1 MHKALIAGAVV
12 AALFQS
18 SASRSP
24 AMAADMALPAPA
36 PPACLWCG
44 LYVGGNAGWAW
55 GNDAVTTTS
64 AFPAPF
70 LPVDVAGINTAA
82 SPSLSSNGVIGGA
95 QAGYNWQFGRTVLGF
110 EADVD
115 FPSLKTS
122 QAGTFPFP
130 STLPGGAVGPPT
142 AFFTTQTSVSTDWLV
157 TARPRL
163 GWTADNWLFY
173 VTGGLAV
180 GRENFTQTVNV
191 LAPFVLTDTFSTTQV
206 GWTAGAGV
214 AAMLNANWSVKAE
227 YLYIDLG
234 TTSANPGILT
244 PPFAGSSVSSTLHLT
259 TSIARVGIDYHF
271 DSASLFW
278 PTR

>member
-1 MHKALIAGAVV
+1 MRKALVVGAVV
-12 AALFQS
+12 GALFQFPVS
-18 SASRSP
+18 QSP
-24 AMAADMALPAPA
+24 VMAADLPLPAP
-36 PPACLWCG
+36 PSCLWCG
-44 LYVGGNAGWAW
+44 VYVGGNAGWAW
-55 GNDAVTTTS
+55 GNNAVATTPT
-64 AFPAPF
+64 FPGF
-70 LPVDVAGINTAA
+70 LPVDIAA
-82 SPSLSSNGVIGGA
+82 ITGASSSTLSSNGLIGGA
-95 QAGYNWQFGRTVLGF
+95 QAGYNWQFGRTVVGF
-110 EADVD
+110 EADAD

-122 QAGTFPFP
+122 QAGTYPFP

-157 TARPRL
+157 TARPRV

-180 GRENFTQTVNV
+180 GRENLTQSVNV

-214 AAMLNANWSVKAE
+214 AAMLDANWSVKAE

-244 PPFAGSSVSSTLHLT
+244 PPFAGAGVSSTLHLT
-259 TSIARVGIDYHF
+259 SSIARVGIDYHF

>member
-1 MHKALIAGAVV
+1 MRKALIVGAVV

-18 SASRSP
+18 SASWSP
-24 AMAADMALPAPA
+24 TMAADLALPAPA

-44 LYVGGNAGWAW
+44 LYVGANAGWAW
-55 GNDAVTTTS
+55 GSNAVATTP
-64 AFPAPF
+64 AFAGF
-70 LPVDVAGINTAA
+70 LPVDIAAITTAT
-82 SPSLSSNGVIGGA
+82 SSTLSSNGLIGGA
-95 QAGYNWQFGRTVLGF
+95 QAGYNWQFGRTVLGL
-110 EADVD
+110 EADFD

-163 GWTADNWLFY
+163 GWTENNWLFY

-180 GRENFTQTVNV
+180 GRENFTQSVNV
-191 LAPFVLTDTFSTTQV
+191 LSPFVLTDTFSTTQI

-234 TTSANPGILT
+234 TTPANPGILA
-244 PPFAGSSVSSTLHLT
+244 PAFPGAGVSSTMRLT
-259 TSIARVGIDYHF
+259 SSIARVGIDYHF
-271 DSASLFW
+271 NGVSLFW
-278 PTR
+278 PTK